1 MTAKSDT
8 AGSTGTS
15 GTSGPVERVLSGI
28 QPSGV
33 LHIGNYFGAIKQHL
47 EYQEQYAGEAFYFIA
62 DYHAL
67 TTVRDPEEMARL
79 VRGVALDYLALG
91 LDPGKATFYRQSDL
105 PEVCELTW
113 ILGCVTGKGL
123 LDRAVSFKDK
133 VQQGIAASAG
143 LYMYP
148 LLQAAD
154 ILIVRS
160 TIVPVGQ
167 DQAQHLEITRD
178 IAGSFNAAY
187 DCTLFPGPKTM
198 LNDAAVV
205 PGMDGQ
211 KMSKSYDNTVPI
223 FASEDEIV
231 ARVKRVKTSSTPLG
245 EPIDPDTDI
254 VYQLYRLFASQE
266 DGDAMRRA
274 YQAGDMGYG
283 TSKGLLQTAMA
294 SYFEPYRDRRHELEG
309 DLDYV
314 EDVLQQ
320 GVKRAREEARQ
331 TMELV
336 RERVGLDSRAMMG
349 AAQ

>member
-1 MTAKSDT
+1 MTAESDT
-8 AGSTGTS
+8 AGLSKS
-15 GTSGPVERVLSGI
+15 SRPVERVLSGI

-47 EYQEQYAGEAFYFIA
+47 DYQDRYAGEAFYFIA

-67 TTVRDPEEMARL
+67 TTVKDPEEMGRL

-91 LDPGKATFYRQSDL
+91 LDPDKATFYRQSDL

-113 ILGCVTGKGL
+113 ILGCVTGVGL
-123 LDRAVSFKDK
+123 LDRAVSYKDK
-133 VQQGIAASAG
+133 VQQGIAASVG
-143 LYMYP
+143 LYIYP

-160 TIVPVGQ
+160 SVVPVGQ
-167 DQAQHLEITRD
+167 DQAQHIEITRD
-178 IAGSFNAAY
+178 IAKSFNAAY
-187 DCTLFPGPKTM
+187 NCDLFPGPQTM

-211 KMSKSYDNTVPI
+211 KMSKSYDNAVPI
-223 FASEDEIV
+223 FAGEDEI
-231 ARVKRVKTSSTPLG
+231 ATRVKRVKTSSTPLG

-266 DGDAMRRA
+266 DANAMGRA
-274 YQAGDMGYG
+274 YQAGEMGYG
-283 TSKGLLQTAMA
+283 ASKGLLQAAMA

-320 GVKRAREEARQ
+320 GAKRAREEARL
-331 TMELV
+331 TLDLA
-336 RERVGLDSRAMMG
+336 REYVGLAARTTAG
-349 AAQ
+349 AAR

>member
-1 MTAKSDT
+1 MTTESGT
-8 AGSTGTS
+8 TGTSGPS
-15 GTSGPVERVLSGI
+15 GTSGPGERVLSGI

-47 EYQEQYAGEAFYFIA
+47 EHQDRYAGEAFYFIA

-67 TTVRDPEEMARL
+67 TTVKNRDEMARL

-91 LDPGKATFYRQSDL
+91 LDPDKATFYRQSDL
-105 PEVCELTW
+105 TEVCELTW

-123 LDRAVSFKDK
+123 LDRAVSYKDK
-133 VQQGIAASAG
+133 VQQGVAASIG
-143 LYMYP
+143 LYTYP

-160 TIVPVGQ
+160 TVVPVGQ
-167 DQAQHLEITRD
+167 DQAQHIEITRD
-178 IAGSFNAAY
+178 IARSFNAAY
-187 DCTLFPGPKTM
+187 DCNLFPGPKTM

-211 KMSKSYDNTVPI
+211 KMSKSYDNAVPI
-223 FASEDEIV
+223 FAGEDEIV
-231 ARVKRVKTSSTPLG
+231 ARVKRIKTSSTPLG

-254 VYQLYRLFASQE
+254 VYQLYRLFASAE
-266 DGDAMRRA
+266 DADAMRRA
-274 YQAGDMGYG
+274 YQAGEMGYG
-283 TSKGLLQTAMA
+283 SSKNLLQTAMA
-294 SYFEPYRDRRHELEG
+294 GYFEPYRDRRRELET

-320 GVKRAREEARQ
+320 GAKRAREEARQ
-331 TMELV
+331 TMALV
-336 RERVGLDSRAMMG
+336 REYVGLDSRTMMSVTP
-349 AAQ
+349 

>member
-1 MTAKSDT
+1 MTAESN
-8 AGSTGTS
+8 TG
-15 GTSGPVERVLSGI
+15 GMADTSGPVERVLSGI

-33 LHIGNYFGAIKQHL
+33 LHIGNYFGALKQHL
-47 EYQEQYAGEAFYFIA
+47 EHQEQYAGQAFYFIA

-67 TTVRDPEEMARL
+67 TTVKDPEEMRLL

-91 LDPGKATFYRQSDL
+91 LDPDKSTFYRQSDL

-113 ILGCVTGKGL
+113 ILGCVIGKGL
-123 LDRAVSFKDK
+123 LDRAVSYKDK
-133 VQQGIAASAG
+133 VQQGIAASVG
-143 LYMYP
+143 LYTYP

-160 TIVPVGQ
+160 TVVPVGQ
-167 DQAQHLEITRD
+167 DQAQHREITRD

-187 DCTLFPGPKTM
+187 DCSLFPSPKTM

-211 KMSKSYDNTVPI
+211 KMSKSYDNTLPI
-223 FASEDEIV
+223 FAGEDEIV
-231 ARVKRVKTSSTPLG
+231 AHVKRVKTSSTPLG

-254 VYQLYRLFASQE
+254 VYQLYRLFASRE
-266 DGDAMRRA
+266 EGDAMRRA
-274 YQAGDMGYG
+274 YQAGEMGYG
-283 TSKGLLQTAMA
+283 TSKGLLQAAMA
-294 SYFEPYRDRRHELEG
+294 SYFEPYRDRRHQLEG

-320 GVKRAREEARQ
+320 GVKRAREEAGR
-331 TMELV
+331 TMDLV
-336 RERVGLDSRAMMG
+336 REYVGIDSKTMKGVAK
-349 AAQ
+349 